1 MFAKLL
7 TRLRLLRH
15 GLYSAPLKEK
25 EYDTKIADRPIR
37 LFHSRF
43 NPNWLTQ
50 LGISPKTIL
59 DLGSYDGGDAFR
71 FTEAFPS
78 CRVITLE
85 ADPMRISLVR
95 ENLEGSPVEIKQY
108 AACDQ
113 DGPVEWYSA
122 EANGKVDGQG
132 SMFAHTDHYRK
143 TFDFVKQTDKP
154 ASVDGIR
161 VDSLCEQL
169 GISEIDFLHMDIE
182 GAENVALRSLGK
194 MRPKAIFLETVDDRF
209 VGGPSVTN
217 THRLLEEMGYRCVVD
232 LDSDRL
238 YVSATACKATD
249 RSQHA
254 A

>member
-1 MFAKLL
+1 MLAKLL

-25 EYDTKIADRPIR
+25 EYDTKVGNRPIR

-43 NPNWLTQ
+43 NPSWLTQ
-50 LGISPKTIL
+50 LGISPKTII

-71 FTEAFPS
+71 FSEDFPN
-78 CRVITLE
+78 CRVVTVE
-85 ADPMRISLVR
+85 ADPKRIPLVR
-95 ENLEGSPVEIKQY
+95 ENLEGSSVEIEHY

-113 DGPVEWYSA
+113 DGPVDWYSA
-122 EANGKVDGQG
+122 KINGEVDGQG
-132 SMFAHTDHYRK
+132 SMCAHTDFYRK

-161 VDSLCEQL
+161 VDSLCDQL

-182 GAENVALRSLGK
+182 GAENVALHSLGE

-209 VGGPSVTN
+209 VGGPSVAN
-217 THRLLEEMGYRCVVD
+217 THRLLEEMGYCCVAD

-238 YVSATACKATD
+238 YVSATACKTTCS
-249 RSQHA
+249 SQHA